1 MGGKSNTSNSPICA
15 YHAHV
20 YYEPSTKER
29 AARVRDE
36 VAARFPDFRLG
47 RWHDVPV
54 GPHTRAMYQ
63 ILFGPDRLKDFLPW
77 LMLNRQGLAVLVHP
91 ETGNDYKDHAEHAVW
106 LGEMLPLK
114 LEVLAGGA

>member
-1 MGGKSNTSNSPICA
+1 MGGKSNTSNSPISA

-63 ILFGPDRLKDFLPW
+63 FCSGRIGSRIFCPG
-77 LMLNRQGLAVLVHP
+77 
-91 ETGNDYKDHAEHAVW
+91 
-106 LGEMLPLK
+106 
-114 LEVLAGGA
+114 

>member
-1 MGGKSNTSNSPICA
+1 MRAESNTSDAEITA

-20 YYEPSTKER
+20 YYEPETKER
-29 AARVRDE
+29 AAALRDE

-63 ILFGPDRLKDFLPW
+63 ILFGADRLKDFLPW

-91 ETGNDYKDHAEHAVW
+91 ETGNDYKDHAEHALW

-114 LEVLAGGA
+114 LDVLKGAK

>member
-1 MGGKSNTSNSPICA
+1 MGDKSNTCNAPISA

-20 YYEPSTKER
+20 YFEPSSRDR
-29 AARVRDE
+29 AAALRE
-36 VAARFPDFRLG
+36 EIAGRFPDFRLG

-63 ILFGPDRLKDFLPW
+63 VLFGPDRLQDFLPW
-77 LMLNRQGLAVLVHP
+77 LMLNRRRLAVLVHP
-91 ETGNDYKDHAEHAVW
+91 ETGNDYKDHADHALW

-114 LEVLAGGA
+114 LDELKGAT

>member
-1 MGGKSNTSNSPICA
+1 MGEKSNTSNPPITA

-20 YYEPSTKER
+20 YYEPSAKDR
-29 AARVRDE
+29 AAELRGE
-36 VAARFPDFRLG
+36 VAERFPDFRLG

-63 ILFGPDRLKDFLPW
+63 ILFAPDRLKAFLPW

-91 ETGNDYKDHAEHAVW
+91 ETGNDYKDHAEHALW

-114 LEVLAGGA
+114 LDVLEGAK

>member
-1 MGGKSNTSNSPICA
+1 MGEKSNTSNPPISA

-20 YYEPSTKER
+20 YYEPASKAR
-29 AARVRDE
+29 AAHVREE
-36 VAARFPDFRLG
+36 VAAVFPDVRLG

-63 ILFGPDRLKDFLPW
+63 ILFEPDRLKDFLPW

-91 ETGNDYKDHAEHAVW
+91 ETGNDYKDHAEHALW
-106 LGEMLPLK
+106 SGEMLPLK
-114 LEVLAGGA
+114 LDVLTGAK

>member
-1 MGGKSNTSNSPICA
+1 MGAASDTSKSPVTG

-20 YYEPSTKER
+20 YYQPSTKDR
-29 AARVRDE
+29 AASVRE
-36 VAARFPDFRLG
+36 QVAARFPEFRLG

-63 ILFGPDRLKDFLPW
+63 ILFGPDRLNDFLPW
-77 LMLNRQGLAVLVHP
+77 LMLNRDGLPVLVHP
-91 ETGNDYKDHAEHAVW
+91 ETGNDYKDHAEHAAW

-114 LEVLAGGA
+114 LDVLEGAK